1 MDELRVLE
9 RLRVG
14 TELYR
19 FKMEQYKETSSNRA
33 EIGRLLQEQRLQQLR
48 RDFERERREE
58 DRLFQNSKWI
68 DEQRKLLIE

>member
-1 MDELRVLE
+1 M
-9 RLRVG
+9 
-14 TELYR
+14 
-19 FKMEQYKETSSNRA
+19 SSNRA

-68 DEQRKLLIE
+68 DE